1 MSDSELISSLI
12 DGYAN
17 LKRILE
23 SEDPK
28 GEAEYQVKLIT
39 AKLEA
44 MGIVTDDLDRTKN
57 A

>member
-23 SEDPK
+23 SDDPK
-28 GEAEYQVKLIT
+28 GEAAYQVKLIS

-44 MGIVTDDLDRTKN
+44 MGVVTTDLDRTKN